1 MGKRILFLLLP
12 FALLARPASAD
23 PLRIT
28 SGAFLFDIEGDTF
41 TFNGNGFALA
51 TTEFGIYTTNIF
63 PARCGNAP
71 FSFCEEAE
79 GSLSDWSFHTA
90 GEQLLGRGNA
100 MLDGVNATSVDFV
113 GTMRADAV
121 PTRVSSGG
129 ALEFGFAAPFSF
141 EASIRGIQGGEE
153 LFARQFIGNGQFHVR
168 YEQVTSHPGFVMR
181 NADADTLF
189 YTFSAAQTPEPGT
202 LLLLGSGLAA
212 AAVRRRR
219 RQALPPY
226 ARRLHGH
233 AAPSA

>member
-1 MGKRILFLLLP
+1 MCKRILFLLLP
-12 FALLARPASAD
+12 LALLAQPASAD

-41 TFNGNGFALA
+41 TLHGNGFALA
-51 TTEFGIYTTNIF
+51 TTEVLIFTTNIF
-63 PARCGNAP
+63 PGRCGNRA
-71 FSFCEEAE
+71 FDLCEEAE
-79 GSLSDWSFHTA
+79 GSLSDWSFRST
-90 GEQLLGRGNA
+90 GDQLLGRGNA
-100 MLDGVNATSVDFV
+100 MLDGVNASNVDFV

-219 RQALPPY
+219 RPA
-226 ARRLHGH
+226 
-233 AAPSA
+233 

>member
-1 MGKRILFLLLP
+1 MCKRILFLLLP
-12 FALLARPASAD
+12 FALLAQPASAD

-51 TTEFGIYTTNIF
+51 TTEFGIYTRNIF
-63 PARCGNAP
+63 PARCSNAA

-79 GSLSDWSFHTA
+79 GSLSDWSFRSA

-100 MLDGVNATSVDFV
+100 MLDGVNATNVDFV
-113 GTMRADAV
+113 GTLRADAV

-129 ALEFGFAAPFSF
+129 ATEFDFAAPFSF
-141 EASIRGIQGGEE
+141 EASIRGMQGGEE
-153 LFARQFIGNGQFHVR
+153 LFARQFIGTGRFNVQ
-168 YEQVTSHPGFVMR
+168 YEQVNSHPGFVMR

-189 YTFSAAQTPEPGT
+189 YTLTAAQVPEPGT

-212 AAVRRRR
+212 VAVRCRRR
-219 RQALPPY
+219 A
-226 ARRLHGH
+226 
-233 AAPSA
+233 

>member
-1 MGKRILFLLLP
+1 MCKRILFLLLS
-12 FALLARPASAD
+12 FALLAQPASAD

-41 TFNGNGFALA
+41 TLNGTGFALA
-51 TTEFGIYTTNIF
+51 TAEFGIYTTNIF
-63 PARCGNAP
+63 PGRCGNAP

-79 GSLSDWSFHTA
+79 GSLSDWSFRTA

-100 MLDGVNATSVDFV
+100 MLDGVNATNVDFV
-113 GTMRADAV
+113 GTIRADAV

-129 ALEFGFAAPFSF
+129 ALEFEFAAPFSF

-153 LFARQFIGNGQFHVR
+153 LFARQFIGNGRFNVR

-189 YTFSAAQTPEPGT
+189 YTLSAAQVPEPGT

-219 RQALPPY
+219 RQA
-226 ARRLHGH
+226 
-233 AAPSA
+233 

>member
-1 MGKRILFLLLP
+1 MCKRILFLLLP
-12 FALLARPASAD
+12 FALLAQPASAD

-51 TTEFGIYTTNIF
+51 TTEFGIYTRNIF
-63 PARCGNAP
+63 PARCSNAA

-79 GSLSDWSFHTA
+79 GSLSDWSFRSA

-100 MLDGVNATSVDFV
+100 MLDGVNATNVDFV
-113 GTMRADAV
+113 GTLRADAV

-129 ALEFGFAAPFSF
+129 ATEFDFAAPFSF
-141 EASIRGIQGGEE
+141 EASIRGMQGGEE
-153 LFARQFIGNGQFHVR
+153 LFARQFIGTGRFNVR
-168 YEQVTSHPGFVMR
+168 YEQVNSHPGFVMR

-189 YTFSAAQTPEPGT
+189 YTLTAAQVPEPGT

-212 AAVRRRR
+212 VAVRCRRR
-219 RQALPPY
+219 A
-226 ARRLHGH
+226 
-233 AAPSA
+233 